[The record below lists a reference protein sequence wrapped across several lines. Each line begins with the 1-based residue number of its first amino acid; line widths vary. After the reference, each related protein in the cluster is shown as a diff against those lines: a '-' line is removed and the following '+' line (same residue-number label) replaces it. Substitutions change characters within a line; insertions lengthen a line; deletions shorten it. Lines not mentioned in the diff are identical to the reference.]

1 MQRFLKQNIGYLP
14 QINQSPTNH
23 SVVVKKMRRSLSLEI
38 SIKSLISGLSCNKC
52 KRMHEVLAA
61 AFEVLH
67 FERFSDKE
75 EAVEEIIDLVK
86 LKINII
92 NNNRHNK
99 HKNIET
105 DCSVHSKEAGEIL
118 DRYDK

>member
-1 MQRFLKQNIGYLP
+1 
-14 QINQSPTNH
+14 
-23 SVVVKKMRRSLSLEI
+23 
-38 SIKSLISGLSCNKC
+38 
-52 KRMHEVLAA
+52 MHEVLAA

-118 DRYDK
+118 DRYDKWHNRYVRSGDFEVYIACFPEITSC